1 MPDIT
6 ANKTPFLN
14 PLRLLG
20 WGLIAAILVTPAV
33 AMRFTHEVTWTA
45 FDFLSAAAVLIGAGL
60 ALELVVWRV
69 RNARARIAIAVAI
82 LAVLLLVWVQGAVG
96 IF

>member
-1 MPDIT
+1 MPDST
-6 ANKTPFLN
+6 AHKTRFLN

-20 WGLIAAILVTPAV
+20 WGIVAAILVTPAV
-33 AMRFTHEVTWTA
+33 AMRFTHEVNWTA

-69 RNARARIAIAVAI
+69 RRVRARVAIAVAI
-82 LAVLLLVWVQGAVG
+82 LAVLLLVWAQGAVG

>member
-6 ANKTPFLN
+6 ANKTPFFN

-20 WGLIAAILVTPAV
+20 WGIVAAALVTPVV
-33 AMRFTHEVTWTA
+33 AMRFTHEVNWTA
-45 FDFLSAAAVLIGAGL
+45 FDFLAAGALLIGAGL
-60 ALELVVWRV
+60 TLELVVWRV
-69 RNARARIAIAVAI
+69 RSVRARVAITVPI
-82 LAVLLLVWVQGAVG
+82 LAVLLLVWAQGAVG